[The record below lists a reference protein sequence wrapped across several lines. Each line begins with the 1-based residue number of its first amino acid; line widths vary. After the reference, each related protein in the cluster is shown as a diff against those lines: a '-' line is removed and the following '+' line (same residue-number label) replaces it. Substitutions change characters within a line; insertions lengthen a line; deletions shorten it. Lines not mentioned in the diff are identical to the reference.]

1 MNLYSSLV
9 LISFLGL
16 VAICVGLFLTIIVRR
31 AIVQNREREYTAR
44 YREIEAALLKLLGE
58 SGVDGAVALAD
69 RYAKFPR
76 VLTDVLLNYARSL
89 WGRERDKLS
98 AIFDRALR
106 SHFQSDVSS
115 RRIVRRLR
123 AARLI
128 GFFSSPTDAAVIQA
142 LLRDPPIVR
151 LAAAN
156 AIAQSPSTEALPM
169 IFRAFETDDVAN
181 AHAYKNV
188 LFSLQIRAENGIRES
203 LGKSLGLEKLEIL
216 IEIVGAIPICALA
229 DEVASFAGHP
239 DKEIRLRVARTLG
252 SLSLPEMLPV
262 LLRLARDEA
271 WEVVAQA
278 VKSLGRLG
286 SPEALD
292 VLTQA
297 LFSRQWHV
305 RFNAREGLLNM
316 GGAGIAR
323 LDQVAK
329 QTLDPY
335 AADMAT
341 MGLVDASFTGGA

>member
-1 MNLYSSLV
+1 MKFYSSLV
-9 LISFLGL
+9 LASFLVL
-16 VAICVGLFLTIIVRR
+16 VSISVGLFLTIIIRR
-31 AIVQNREREYTAR
+31 AIVQYREREFLAR

-58 SGVDGAVALAD
+58 PGVDGALALAD

-76 VLTDVLLNYARSL
+76 VLTEVLLNYARSL
-89 WGRERDKLS
+89 WGGERAKLS

-106 SHFQSDVSS
+106 THFQSDVSS
-115 RRIVRRLR
+115 RRLVRRLR

-128 GFFSSPTDAAVIQA
+128 GFFAAPTDAAVIQN

-156 AIAQSPSTEALPM
+156 AIAQSPSIEAVPM
-169 IFRAFETDDVAN
+169 IFQAFEMDDVTN

-188 LFSLQIRAENGIRES
+188 LFSLQIRAENGIREA
-203 LGKSLGLEKLEIL
+203 LRKPLAQEKLKIL

-229 DEVASFAGHP
+229 EDIAGFAGHS

-252 SLSLPEMLPV
+252 NLSLPDMIPV

-286 SPEALD
+286 SSESLD
-292 VLTQA
+292 ILTQS

-305 RFNAREGLLNM
+305 RYNAREGLLNM
-316 GGAGIAR
+316 GEAGISR

-329 QTLDPY
+329 QTLDRY

-341 MGLVDASFTGGA
+341 MGLVDAASKEGG

>member
-9 LISFLGL
+9 LASFLGL
-16 VAICVGLFLTIIVRR
+16 VAITAGLFLTIIVRR
-31 AIVQNREREYTAR
+31 AIVQYREREFAAR
-44 YREIEAALLKLLGE
+44 YREIETALLKLLGE
-58 SGVDGAVALAD
+58 PGIDQAVALAD

-89 WGRERDKLS
+89 WGVERAKLS
-98 AIFDRALR
+98 AIFERALR
-106 SHFQSDVSS
+106 PHFRSDLSS

-128 GFFSSPTDAAVIQA
+128 GFFADVTDAAVVQA

-156 AIAQSPSTEALPM
+156 AIAQSPSTETVPM
-169 IFRAFETDDVAN
+169 IFRAFETDDVSN

-188 LFSLQIRAENGIRES
+188 IFSLQARAENGIREA
-203 LGKSLGLEKLEIL
+203 LEKPLALEKTKIL
-216 IEIVGAIPICALA
+216 IEIVGAIPIWALA
-229 DEVASFAGHP
+229 EEVAAFAGHS

-252 SLSLPEMLPV
+252 ALSLPNMLPL

-316 GGAGIAR
+316 GEAGIAR

-329 QTLDPY
+329 QTLDRY

-341 MGLVDASFTGGA
+341 MGLVDAAAKGGS